1 MNKSLRSKCGQKLV
15 CNTKKSEILKRT
27 IQKATEGNGDLAE
40 NKSQTKLQELH
51 QVLPVRLQ
59 AN

>member
-1 MNKSLRSKCGQKLV
+1 MNKSLTSKCGQKRL
-15 CNTKKSEILKRT
+15 CNTKKLEILKRT
-27 IQKATEGNGDLAE
+27 IQKATEGNGDLTE

-51 QVLPVRLQ
+51 QVLPVKLQ